1 MERIRILFTMLASI
15 VLSVVVFFSYMDVDS
30 VNAQSNN
37 STDPKQLLRDFQTAK
52 ETIKNKIQINFGQ
65 LINEIET
72 QLDFNSVDSY
82 LSQASQYF
90 INGKVSEGISELEK
104 ANREL
109 KNSSM
114 TIMNAGDEFVSFSK
128 DNSTFMADG
137 TKEILGHFG
146 KILKDLGTKVNNS
159 MIQLNY

>member
-1 MERIRILFTMLASI
+1 MERIGILFTMLASI
-15 VLSVVVFFSYMDVDS
+15 VLSVVSFSYINIDS
-30 VNAQSNN
+30 VHAQSNA
-37 STDPKQLLRDFQTAK
+37 STEPKQLLRDFETAK
-52 ETIKNKIQINFGQ
+52 ETIQNKIQVNFDQ

-114 TIMNAGDEFVSFSK
+114 TIMNAGDEFVSISK
-128 DNSTFMADG
+128 DNSTLMTDG

-146 KILKDLGTKVNNS
+146 KILKDLGTKVDNS

>member
-1 MERIRILFTMLASI
+1 MERIGILFTMLASI
-15 VLSVVVFFSYMDVDS
+15 VLSVVSFSYINIDS
-30 VNAQSNN
+30 VNAQSNA
-37 STDPKQLLRDFQTAK
+37 STEPKQLLRDFETAK
-52 ETIKNKIQINFGQ
+52 ETIQNKIQVNFDQ

-90 INGKVSEGISELEK
+90 ITGKVSEGISELEK

-114 TIMNAGDEFVSFSK
+114 TIINSGDEFVSISK
-128 DNSTFMADG
+128 DNSTLMADG

-146 KILKDLGTKVNNS
+146 KILKDLGTKVDNS

>member
-1 MERIRILFTMLASI
+1 MERIRILFIIFVSL
-15 VLSVVVFFSYMDVDS
+15 VFSVVSFSYINLNLI
-30 VNAQSNN
+30 NAQPNT
-37 STDPKQLLRDFQTAK
+37 STDPKQLLRDFETAK
-52 ETIKNKIQINFGQ
+52 ETIQNKIQINFEQ
-65 LINEIET
+65 LINAIET

-114 TIMNAGDEFVSFSK
+114 TIMNAGDEFVSISK
-128 DNSTFMADG
+128 NNSTLMANG
-137 TKEILGHFG
+137 TKEILEHFG
-146 KILKDLGTKVNNS
+146 TVLKDLATNVDNS
-159 MIQLNY
+159 MIHLNY